1 MAAVVVYSASYCAY
15 CYRAKAL
22 LERKAVAFTV
32 IMVDQDPAQR
42 AEMERRSGR
51 RTVPQIFI
59 GETHVGGFDEI
70 YRLERD
76 GKLDAL
82 LAAGTTDQG

>member
-1 MAAVVVYSASYCAY
+1 MATVVVYSAGYCAY
-15 CYRAKAL
+15 CSRAKAL
-22 LERKAVAFTV
+22 LERKAVAFTE

-59 GETHVGGFDEI
+59 GETHIGGFDEI
-70 YRLERD
+70 YRLERE
-76 GKLDAL
+76 GRLDAL
-82 LAAGTTDQG
+82 LAE

>member
-1 MAAVVVYSASYCAY
+1 MATVVVYSAGYCAY
-15 CYRAKAL
+15 CDRAKAL
-22 LERKAVAFTV
+22 LERKAVAFTE
-32 IMVDQDPAQR
+32 IMVDQDPSLR

-70 YRLERD
+70 YRLERE
-76 GKLDAL
+76 GRLDAL
-82 LAAGTTDQG
+82 LAAG

>member
-1 MAAVVVYSASYCAY
+1 MAAIVLYSAGYCAY
-15 CYRAKAL
+15 CDRAKEL

-32 IMVDQDPAQR
+32 IMVDEDPAQR

-59 GETHVGGFDEI
+59 GATHVGGYHEMRQLDRE
-70 YRLERD
+70 

-82 LAAGTTDQG
+82 LADEPLTAR